1 MKQSNILVAVVFT
14 SITATGL
21 VACGGDSN
29 STPDAA
35 KVIDSAGAIASEV
48 PCAGATVTTTVTAP
62 GGGFAYMITPSS
74 MIAVAQV
81 VKFEMAAGTS
91 HDVNSNGKG
100 FDTGFG
106 VTKCFKFNVA
116 GSYTFKCTPHSF
128 TGTIVV
134 Q

>member
-1 MKQSNILVAVVFT
+1 MKHSNILFAVLLT
-14 SITATGL
+14 SISAASL
-21 VACGGDSN
+21 VACGGDSTA
-29 STPDAA
+29 TPDAA
-35 KVIDSAGAIASEV
+35 KVVDSAGAIASEV

-62 GGGFAYMITPSS
+62 GFAYTITPSS
-74 MIAVAQV
+74 MITVNQV
-81 VKFEMAAGTS
+81 VKFEMAAGTG

-116 GSYTFKCTPHSF
+116 GSYTFKCTPHNF

>member
-48 PCAGATVTTTVTAP
+48 PCAGATVTATVTAP
-62 GGGFAYMITPSS
+62 GFAFTITPSS
-74 MIAVAQV
+74 TIAVAQV
-81 VKFEMAAGTS
+81 VKFEMVAGTG

>member
-1 MKQSNILVAVVFT
+1 MKQSTIFGTVIFT
-14 SITATGL
+14 SVMATAL
-21 VACGGDSN
+21 VGCGSDSPG
-29 STPDAA
+29 TLDAA
-35 KVIDSAGAIASEV
+35 KVVDGAAAFTSEV
-48 PCAGATVTTTVTAP
+48 PCGGATVTTTVTAP
-62 GGGFAYMITPSS
+62 AFAYTISPSS
-74 MIAVAQV
+74 SITVNQV
-81 VKFEMAAGTS
+81 VKFEMVAGTS

-116 GSYTFKCTPHSF
+116 GSYTFKCTPHGF

>member
-1 MKQSNILVAVVFT
+1 MKQSNIFVALVFT
-14 SITATGL
+14 SITATSF

-35 KVIDSAGAIASEV
+35 KVVDGPGAIASEV

-62 GGGFAYMITPSS
+62 SFAYTITPSS
-74 MIAVAQV
+74 TISVNQV
-81 VKFEMAAGTS
+81 VKFEMVAGTS

-106 VTKCFKFNVA
+106 VTKCFKFNVK
-116 GSYTFKCTPHSF
+116 GSYTFKCTPHAF